1 MARTKKKRENGSG
14 TIYKRPDGRWVAQYT
29 STRDP
34 RTGKKRRHTIYGD
47 TQQEVAEK
55 LRAATASIDN
65 HTFQEPKKI
74 TIADYVAEYRF
85 SHIAMLSPTTQRTY
99 EIILKNYILPAFG
112 DLKLTELTHRQVQL
126 FISSLYTGGNPLSPK
141 TIRNIHGI
149 LHGLLACA
157 CQDEILL
164 RNVADHCRLPRV
176 TQQQLNVLTTTELSR
191 FFAAIKTDEFHLLY
205 YTAILT
211 GMRQAE
217 ILGLR
222 WDDIEWE
229 RNTIVVR
236 QQLQQRRDK
245 GLYDYYLK
253 PPKENK
259 QRRIVVAP
267 SVMDALK
274 RRRKEQNEAR
284 LAAGSKWNNPFDL
297 VFTNEFGRPLNNQT
311 VYKHLQRVL
320 KKCDLGQY
328 TFHSLRHSFA
338 TISLENGDD
347 IKTVQTN
354 LGHFAPSFT
363 LKTYAHVTDKMQQ
376 KSAARMEEMLKNL
389 PSAT

>member
-1 MARTKKKRENGSG
+1 MARKAKKRENGSG
-14 TIYKRPDGRWVAQYT
+14 TIYQRADGRWAAQYT
-29 STRDP
+29 SKRDP
-34 RTGKKRRHTIYGD
+34 RTGKKHRYTVYAD
-47 TQQEVAEK
+47 TQKEVAEL
-55 LRAATASIDN
+55 LRAATASIDH
-65 HTFQEPKKI
+65 HTFQNPQKI
-74 TIADYVAEYRF
+74 TVAEYVAEYRF

-126 FISSLYTGGNPLSPK
+126 FISSLYTGENPLSPK

-176 TQQQLNVLTTTELSR
+176 TQQQLKVLTTAELSR

-211 GMRQAE
+211 GMRQSE

-245 GLYDYYLK
+245 DFYDYYLK

-267 SVMDALK
+267 SVMFALK
-274 RRRKEQNEAR
+274 QRRIEQNEAR
-284 LAAGSKWNNPFDL
+284 LRAGCQWKNQFDL
-297 VFTNEFGRPLNNQT
+297 VFTNVLGGPLNNQT
-311 VYKHLQRVL
+311 VYKHLQQVL
-320 KKCDLGQY
+320 KNCGLGHY

-376 KSAARMEEMLKNL
+376 NSAARMEEMLKNL